1 MIELLSLGGAGFVI
15 GFRHAFEP
23 DHLAAVSTLAT
34 RQGGW
39 RDAARLGVAW
49 GLGHTLTVGLAV
61 LLLALL
67 DLQLPEVFH
76 LSAELGVALLL
87 IVLGGST
94 LWAWRKRQ
102 GSAPWLG
109 VASSAHPHSH
119 PHHTSPTAL
128 RDARQSFGFGLAHGL
143 AGSGSILVLLAATAA
158 TQSERL
164 AYFLPFGAGTVGGM
178 LLVSLLVSRVSGAA
192 AGHDPRWAVTLR
204 LAAALASIAI
214 GVWLGWGTVGE
225 LRGGV

>member
-1 MIELLSLGGAGFVI
+1 MLELLSLGGAGFVL

-67 DLQLPEVFH
+67 DLRLPAAFH
-76 LSAELGVALLL
+76 LSAELGVAMLLV
-87 IVLGGST
+87 VLGGST
-94 LWAWRKRQ
+94 LWAYRKRRDR
-102 GSAPWLG
+102 A
-109 VASSAHPHSH
+109 AHAHSH
-119 PHHTSPTAL
+119 GSVHRPDPTAL

-158 TQSERL
+158 TQGERL
-164 AYFLPFGAGTVGGM
+164 ASFLPFGLGTVGGM

-192 AGHDPRWAVTLR
+192 AGRGPRWAASLR
-204 LAAALASIAI
+204 LAAALASIAV
-214 GVWLGWGTVGE
+214 GLWLGWGTLGE
-225 LRGGV
+225 LRG